1 VDLLVREVEDLV
13 DHLLLRL
20 LDHPGVLGRG
30 DDVADVLLGVRD
42 DSRRRGLDA
51 EETSERVGG
60 LLEEPHERVRDDV
73 DRLDG
78 QCDPERRRLVV
89 RQRHGLGD
97 ELAERHVQVRHER
110 EGENERQRRGD
121 DRIEEVLDQRLADG
135 AERDR
140 ERGDAE
146 LDRADEAHGVV
157 HDPKRHPGPAAA
169 CVSELHQPRP
179 SRRDERVL
187 GRDEKSVPRHEQEN
201 GDDLEKN
208 GHAPIPGASVLGGI
222 SSNSSV

>member
-1 VDLLVREVEDLV
+1 VDLLIREVEDLV

-30 DDVADVLLGVRD
+30 HDVADVLFGVGD
-42 DSRRRGLDA
+42 DAGRGRLDSEEACERVGRRL
-51 EETSERVGG
+51 EEPDERVGG
-60 LLEEPHERVRDDV
+60 HV
-73 DRLDG
+73 DGLDRK
-78 QCDPERRRLVV
+78 CDPESGGFVLG
-89 RQRHGLGD
+89 QSDGLGD
-97 ELAERHVQVRHER
+97 ELAERHVEVRDER

-157 HDPKRHPGPAAA
+157 HDPECHPRPAVA

-187 GRDEKSVPRHEQEN
+187 GRDEKGVPRHEQEN

-208 GHAPIPGASVLGGI
+208 GHAPIPGALVLGGI